1 MADGDYFYMAIY
13 SLFRPSNAP
22 IPSISI
28 TINDRSRLDRPRFFL
43 LRDHWRVIPANS
55 SRQEKWLEVIEALQA
70 NMSGALDSMRKVHC
84 HQVR

>member
-1 MADGDYFYMAIY
+1 MTGRDLIA
-13 SLFRPSNAP
+13 RV
-22 IPSISI
+22 
-28 TINDRSRLDRPRFFL
+28 FFL

-55 SRQEKWLEVIEALQA
+55 SRQEKWLEVIEALKA

>member
-1 MADGDYFYMAIY
+1 MTGRDLIA
-13 SLFRPSNAP
+13 RVCP
-22 IPSISI
+22 
-28 TINDRSRLDRPRFFL
+28 

-84 HQVR
+84 PQVR